1 MSTSAAR
8 LREIT
13 PSRVRRALKR
23 RLPFPG
29 SYTSRAQWLRAVMW
43 ADSRR
48 TFEQLDPESLKAVEV
63 SGKEW
68 CFLPSGSSSTLDF
81 PDFDLC
87 SPPDPLPGPFDIVI
101 CEQILEHVVDPLT
114 AVKRCDGYA
123 SRRGTS
129 SSRLRS

>member
-1 MSTSAAR
+1 MC
-8 LREIT
+8 
-13 PSRVRRALKR
+13 V
-23 RLPFPG
+23 
-29 SYTSRAQWLRAVMW
+29 
-43 ADSRR
+43 DSRR

-68 CFLPSGSSSTLDF
+68 CFLPSGSYSTLNF

-87 SPPDPLPGPFDIVI
+87 GPPDPLPGPFDIVI